1 MKAIMKE
8 LVNRRDQLEK
18 GVIPF
23 VEPNSLEEE
32 MAFNE
37 LIFINKQIGTLAG
50 FLKKELIFNK

>member
-32 MAFNE
+32 MAFNV

-50 FLKKELIFNK
+50 FLKG